1 MKNANNCQC
10 ILIELM
16 RYKELHH
23 MPPFT
28 TLTTLMI
35 PISVIASLPI
45 DMSSPNSTEHL
56 PSWPWVSTPPWV
68 ACKRERNTR
77 LLHVNL
83 WEKPAQFSWFLPYPK
98 GVARREWNNGTQ
110 AGDEAGETKTPS
122 TLHFDASHSPQ
133 LHHDVCFN
141 QVVFSFLAVWYSER

>member
-16 RYKELHH
+16 RYKKLHH
-23 MPPFT
+23 MPPLT

-68 ACKRERNTR
+68 ACKCERNTR

-83 WEKPAQFSWFLPYPK
+83 WEKPAQIFMVSTLPK
-98 GVARREWNNGTQ
+98 VGCTKRIQQWHTSRRWNRWDN
-110 AGDEAGETKTPS
+110 TPS

-133 LHHDVCFN
+133 LHHDVCFI
-141 QVVFSFLAVWYSER
+141 QFSVFFGVWYSER